1 VKKVCIGLG
10 EIMSLADKLS
20 FAKKPIGV
28 APVRPT
34 TFAPS
39 LPGAKPTGRMGVIK
53 KMISAFKP
61 KSVASRL
68 ANPTAAAPT
77 QLAKPALASQDE
89 KKPGLLKKAMG
100 LFKQA
105 PKAEVGPSAGVDLG
119 ELAVILA
126 KHLEVP
132 ELQAELARD
141 SLQFE
146 LEGQLWEFEKV
157 GQEEKDQVIIKTG
170 FLLSFKNLEKVQL
183 VTIMCVAETLVKQ
196 FEGSLWVDNNTG
208 RLEMGWRLGRVDKL
222 SEKSSIKK
230 FEMAYAFVTS
240 TKAQFLESFGE
251 AAFRKPE

>member
-1 VKKVCIGLG
+1 
-10 EIMSLADKLS
+10 MSLADKLS
-20 FAKKPIGV
+20 FSKKPIGV
-28 APVRPT
+28 APVRPK

-39 LPGAKPTGRMGVIK
+39 LPGTQPSGRMGVIK
-53 KMISAFKP
+53 KMVAAFKP
-61 KSVASRL
+61 K
-68 ANPTAAAPT
+68 PAAPVVPGT
-77 QLAKPALASQDE
+77 VKTVGTAQSGPLNSTVSGQDE
-89 KKPGLLKKAMG
+89 KKPGLLKKAIG

-105 PKAEVGPSAGVDLG
+105 PKSEAGASAGVELG

-126 KHLEVP
+126 KHLDVP

-146 LEGQLWEFEKV
+146 IEGQLWEFEKL
-157 GQEEKDQVIIKTG
+157 GQEDKDQVIIKTG
-170 FLLSFKNLEKVQL
+170 FLLSFKNLEKVQI
-183 VTIMCVAETLVKQ
+183 VTIMCMAETLVKQ